1 MKVVLLPTM
10 DVFDSKFVLMIL
22 SLLFLS
28 FNNIHPQM
36 ISFTH
41 LPFKHRYSEGAC
53 DHFMV
58 ENWK

>member
-1 MKVVLLPTM
+1 MRDGKQFEMKVVLLPT
-10 DVFDSKFVLMIL
+10 VCLNDSL

-36 ISFTH
+36 ISFTL
-41 LPFKHRYSEGAC
+41 LPFKHLCNKGAC

-58 ENWK
+58 EN